1 MRALLLLT
9 SALALAACNRGGA
22 HDGRDGDDFTPS
34 GKNGARAFQVAGF
47 DKIALRGPHDV
58 VVTVGGAAS
67 VRAEGDTAMLERM
80 EITVEGG
87 ELVIGSK
94 RRNSWSWGGSR
105 DRPKVVV
112 HVTVPALAAASI
124 EGSGDIKIDKVEGER
139 FGGAIGGSG
148 DLSVGSVRVRD
159 ADFSIAGSGGINVK
173 GSAERADISIAGS
186 GDVDAGELQSK
197 TAKVSVMGSG
207 DVRAN
212 ASDSATVSVMGSG
225 DVTMT
230 GTAKCTVSKMG
241 SGDVHCPTA

>member
-9 SALALAACNRGGA
+9 SALALAACSRGGA

-34 GKNGARAFQVAGF
+34 GKHGSRAFQVGGF

-58 VVTVGGAAS
+58 IVTVGGAAS

-80 EITVEGG
+80 EINVEGG

-94 RRNSWSWGGSR
+94 RRNGWSWGGR
-105 DRPKVVV
+105 GEKPKVVV

-124 EGSGDIKIDKVEGER
+124 EGSGDIRIDKVEGER

-148 DLSVGSVRVRD
+148 DLTIGSVRVRD
-159 ADFSIAGSGGINVK
+159 ADFSIAGSGGISAR
-173 GSAERADISIAGS
+173 GTAERADISIAGS
-186 GDVDAGELQSK
+186 GDVDAGELLAR

-212 ASDSATVSVMGSG
+212 ASESAHVSVMGSG

-241 SGDVHCPTA
+241 SGDVTCPTA